1 MRSKRLLAHDSDNPE
16 AVCHVQVRSRK
27 TEEGNVLRDPFSN
40 FHIRGHHYSIN
51 EIQLG
56 IEGGAHI
63 ASRST
68 VERWSKRYG
77 TLFNIVLQSL
87 QAILGTKRHTAKN
100 ILDEFLNSD
109 ENWLNT
115 LLSLFFHDETMQN
128 CVNFGH
134 DRIRKGPYFSRRNTI
149 PPYSGPELVED
160 GEEGG

>member
-1 MRSKRLLAHDSDNPE
+1 MRSKRLLAHDSENPE

-56 IEGGAHI
+56 IEGGRQI

-87 QAILGTKRHTAKN
+87 QAILGTKRHIAKN

-109 ENWLNT
+109 EKLAEYAPFPVLPLGLNY
-115 LLSLFFHDETMQN
+115 LPCFVQYNHQ
-128 CVNFGH
+128 V
-134 DRIRKGPYFSRRNTI
+134 
-149 PPYSGPELVED
+149 
-160 GEEGG
+160 